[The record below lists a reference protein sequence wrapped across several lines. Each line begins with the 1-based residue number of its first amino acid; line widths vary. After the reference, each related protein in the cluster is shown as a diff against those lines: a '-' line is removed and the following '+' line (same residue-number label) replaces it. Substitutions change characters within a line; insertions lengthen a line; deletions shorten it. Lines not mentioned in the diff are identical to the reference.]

1 MGHGPSDGGLGDLGY
16 GVVGHR
22 VHSHGNHGHGDGVH
36 EEGVHGDGVHEE
48 GAHGDGV
55 HEEGAHGDG
64 VHEEGV
70 HGDGVHEEDVLG
82 DDAHWN
88 YDYLRVHGPH
98 WCLKRPMMEKLLLE
112 MVDCLSDFCLLEE
125 VGTQIYVA
133 CGNHGDLE
141 IYRAYVEACQQ
152 ENAHARQS
160 GSDGPNAS
168 AHH

>member
-1 MGHGPSDGGLGDLGY
+1 MVGHGPSDGGLGDLGY

-22 VHSHGNHGHGDGVH
+22 VHSHGNHGHGDGVY
-36 EEGVHGDGVHEE
+36 EEGD
-48 GAHGDGV
+48 
-55 HEEGAHGDG
+55 HGDG

>member
-1 MGHGPSDGGLGDLGY
+1 MVGHGPSDGGLGDLGY

-22 VHSHGNHGHGDGVH
+22 VHSHGNHGHGDGVY
-36 EEGVHGDGVHEE
+36 EEGV
-48 GAHGDGV
+48 
-55 HEEGAHGDG
+55 HGDG